1 MDIMSKSTI
10 SGAGLMLAAACMA
23 LAVAAAEVGTRTQN
37 ANSGS
42 MANGNANANHGAGH
56 MTSDEK
62 FAMEAAVGGME
73 EVQLGQ
79 LAAQKGASDEVRQF
93 GQKMV
98 DDHSKANQDLM
109 QVASGKG
116 WTLPTALDAKHQADV
131 QKLSA
136 LTGDAFDRA
145 YVKMMVSDHKKDVG
159 EFQKE
164 SARGMDADVKSFA
177 TRTLPTLQE
186 HLQMIQRIN
195 DKMTLR
201 KSGNLSNSNSGGGM
215 GGNMNSN
222 MGGSMNSNSGGNSNS
237 NRGKGSNRNSNG
249 NSNTGSNTN
258 NSNM

>member
-1 MDIMSKSTI
+1 MSKSTI
-10 SGAGLMLAAACMA
+10 SGAALMLAAACMA
-23 LAVAAAEVGTRTQN
+23 LAVAAAEVNTRTQN

-42 MANGNANANHGAGH
+42 MANANANANHGMGH
-56 MTSDEK
+56 MASDEK

-79 LAAQKGASDEVRQF
+79 MAAQKGASDEVRQF

-98 DDHSKANQDLM
+98 DDHTKANQDLM

-116 WTLPTALDAKHQADV
+116 WMLPMALDAKHQADV

-136 LTGDAFDRA
+136 LTGAAFDRA
-145 YVKMMVSDHKKDVG
+145 YVKMMIQDHKKDVS

-164 SARGMDADVKSFA
+164 SMRGMDADVKSFA

-195 DKMTLR
+195 GKMMLR
-201 KSGNLSNSNSGGGM
+201 KSGNLK
-215 GGNMNSN
+215 NMNSN
-222 MGGSMNSNSGGNSNS
+222 ANSNS
-237 NRGKGSNRNSNG
+237 K
-249 NSNTGSNTN
+249 
-258 NSNM
+258 M